1 MPSPRVLDN
10 LEQLRVALKELI
22 NEIADGSLSVAQ
34 VLSMGDDDRTYV
46 YVVKTLE
53 AVPGIGKVRARRILE
68 ELGIGEQARVCELSA
83 MQRDRVIER
92 ASSHS

>member
-1 MPSPRVLDN
+1 
-10 LEQLRVALKELI
+10 
-22 NEIADGSLSVAQ
+22 
-34 VLSMGDDDRTYV
+34 V
-46 YVVKTLE
+46 YVVKALE
-53 AVPGIGKVRARRILE
+53 AVPGIGKVRARRFLE